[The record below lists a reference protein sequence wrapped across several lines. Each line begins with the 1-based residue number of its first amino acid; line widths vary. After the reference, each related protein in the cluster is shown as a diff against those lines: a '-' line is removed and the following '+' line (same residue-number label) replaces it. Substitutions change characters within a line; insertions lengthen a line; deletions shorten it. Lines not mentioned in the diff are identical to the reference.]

1 VANKTYTILI
11 VPEKSSQVRRLIV
24 PRSMLIRLVFG
35 GVALVTL
42 AGFMLVHY
50 LYMVD
55 QAAENRDLK
64 NENVV
69 LKAQVRRV
77 QEEIARIDGTLQ
89 RIDQFAEKVRAITQL
104 NDPERNLAMG
114 PLSEDA
120 SEVTPAV
127 LYAPGERID
136 YDTEL
141 IDTKLAMRMVDSK
154 LEEMESES
162 LKQSS
167 NLRDL
172 QEYFQE
178 NQSLLSTTPSIRPTK
193 SKLLTSTFG
202 NRTDPYTNH
211 RVMHKGVDFAAD
223 HGADVNAAADGIVI
237 FVGNR
242 GGYGKTVVLDH
253 GYGVQTH
260 YGHLSAYRIEVGQR
274 VKRGQVIAAVGNTG
288 RSTGTHLHYE
298 VRFNGIPQD
307 PERFILD

>member
-1 VANKTYTILI
+1 VSNKTYTVLI

-24 PRSMLIRLVFG
+24 PRSTIIRLAFG
-35 GVALVTL
+35 GIALLTL
-42 AGFMLVHY
+42 AAFMLVHY
-50 LYMVD
+50 VYMVD
-55 QAAENRDLK
+55 QAAENRELK

-89 RIDQFAEKVRAITQL
+89 RINQFAEKVRAITQL

-114 PLSEDA
+114 PLSEEA
-120 SEVTPAV
+120 GSATPEV
-127 LYAPGERID
+127 LFAPGERTD
-136 YDTEL
+136 FDAEL
-141 IDTKLAMRMVDSK
+141 VDSKLAMRMVDSK
-154 LEEMESES
+154 LEDIESES
-162 LKQSS
+162 LEQSS

-172 QEYFQE
+172 QEYFTE
-178 NQSLLSTTPSIRPTK
+178 NQTLLSTTPSVRPTK

-223 HGADVNAAADGIVI
+223 HGGDVLAPADGIVI
-237 FVGNR
+237 FAGNR
-242 GGYGKTVVLDH
+242 GGYGITVVLDH

-260 YGHLSAYRIEVGQR
+260 FGHLSAYRVEIGQR
-274 VKRGQVIAAVGNTG
+274 VKRGQIIAAVGNTG